1 MRFFSWC
8 SQCLK
13 MTDSTYFCTFASINF
28 FLGDPVSL
36 TMKRVSHPCV
46 VWKSVKPFS
55 SANSIAFPSTRGPAK
70 DVLFS
75 QTMLIGLPLDD
86 SPFKVPMSRKLQMF
100 SLVELLFLSN
110 SFPNF
115 GSFLII
121 VLNVFGARSNCRQ
134 TSYFTLLNKI
144 ESFNLL
150 WNRKMANSL
159 LRCRWK
165 IKKENDDCWLGMTL
179 WME

>member
-1 MRFFSWC
+1 MVLAM
-8 SQCLK
+8 SQEDWFNSFL
-13 MTDSTYFCTFASINF
+13 YFYIHKF
-28 FLGDPVSL
+28 FLDDPVSL

-75 QTMLIGLPLDD
+75 QTILIGLPLDD
-86 SPFKVPMSRKLQMF
+86 SPFKVPMLRKLQMF

-150 WNRKMANSL
+150 WNRKME
-159 LRCRWK
+159 RWR
-165 IKKENDDCWLGMTL
+165 IHC
-179 WME
+179 

>member
-1 MRFFSWC
+1 
-8 SQCLK
+8 
-13 MTDSTYFCTFASINF
+13 MTNSTHFCTFCIYKF

-36 TMKRVSHPCV
+36 TMKRMSHPCV
-46 VWKSVKPFS
+46 VLKSVKPFS

-75 QTMLIGLPLDD
+75 LTMLISLPLDD
-86 SPFKVPMSRKLQMF
+86 SPFKVPISRKLQMF

-110 SFPNF
+110 AIPNF

-144 ESFNLL
+144 ESFYIL
-150 WNRKMANSL
+150 
-159 LRCRWK
+159 
-165 IKKENDDCWLGMTL
+165 
-179 WME
+179 

>member
-1 MRFFSWC
+1 MRFFFMVFAM
-8 SQCLK
+8 SQDDWFNLFL
-13 MTDSTYFCTFASINF
+13 YFASMNF

-36 TMKRVSHPCV
+36 TRKRVSHPCV

-55 SANSIAFPSTRGPAK
+55 FANSIAFPSTRGPAK

-86 SPFKVPMSRKLQMF
+86 SPLEVPMLRKLQMF

-110 SFPNF
+110 SFPNS
-115 GSFLII
+115 GAFLII

-134 TSYFTLLNKI
+134 TSNFTLLNKI

-150 WNRKMANSL
+150 RNRKIANSL

-165 IKKENDDCWLGMTL
+165 IKKENDDCWLGLTP